1 MEMRRSDFFCFGV
14 TGLFLLLTVAS
25 PVDAQNAWV
34 NPGSGLWRDGSN
46 WSAGAPPGST
56 TTLTL
61 ITNANTKTVTID
73 TATLSAN
80 RSVRKLTVSAPPG
93 STNTL
98 ALVDLGATN
107 PFQLLNTFT
116 IDNGG
121 GLYLT
126 NSGVVVNGT
135 SGGSFN
141 ILGGTAILDSGMLDV
156 STVTSRVGRV
166 TSGILQIKMGTV
178 QAGEIIVG
186 EFTGSHGTL
195 SLEGGKVILSSLL
208 SLGDG
213 ASCTGIVSVTGGDLS
228 VTNDITKIGNLGT
241 GRMVVSNA
249 AVALG
254 SVSVA
259 RHDGASGT
267 IELQTNGALLLSDDL
282 SIGRFSGSTG
292 LVLVAGGRLS
302 IPTNTIWVGREGG
315 GQLTVSNGAVQALA
329 LLVAGYA
336 TNTASGTASMTGGMV
351 TVSSNLTVGNASFR
365 AGQMSISGGHVNVTN
380 DSNTALLSI
389 PKGTLSLGGG
399 TITVDSLVLT
409 HSTGALGFSAGTLE
423 TKGTAVAN
431 GAPFVVGDGTSAATL
446 HLLGG
451 THSFADGLVISKN
464 ATLSGCGTIVGNV
477 INNGTIATNC
487 GAAPAAPSI
496 TTQPASLVVT
506 QGQTAI
512 FSVTATG
519 DPPLDYQW
527 RRNEQDIAGATD
539 SVLTILNA
547 QTFNEGT
554 YTVRVRNG
562 AGTTLSDPATLTVLV
577 PPVITTQPLG
587 QAVTK
592 GATVVFSVAATGTPP
607 LRYEWFFNGTNTV
620 GAASATLGLTN
631 VQPADAGS
639 YTVKV
644 SNDAGNVTSDP
655 AVLRVLFAPLIG
667 NVGIAGTDLSFT
679 FLTGN
684 GFTYTVEYK
693 NTLTDTAWS
702 TLKVWTGTGGAL
714 TASDTPTSAPTRFYR
729 VRVN

>member
-1 MEMRRSDFFCFGV
+1 MEMIRSDFCCCGI

-25 PVDAQNAWV
+25 PVDAQNTWV
-34 NPGSGLWRDGSN
+34 NAGSGLWRDGSN

-61 ITNANTKTVTID
+61 LTNANTKTVTID
-73 TATLSAN
+73 ASTPSAN

-98 ALVDLGATN
+98 ALVNLGAAN

-126 NSGVVVNGT
+126 NSAVVVNGT

-156 STVTSRVGRV
+156 STVTARVGRV
-166 TSGILQIKMGTV
+166 TSGILQIKTGTV

-195 SLEGGKVILSSLL
+195 SLEGGKVVLSSLL

-267 IELQTNGALLLSDDL
+267 IELQTNGAISLSDDL

-292 LVLVAGGRLS
+292 QVLVAGGQLS

-315 GQLTVSNGAVQALA
+315 GQLTVSSGTVQALA
-329 LLVAGYA
+329 LLVAGNA
-336 TNTASGTASMTGGMV
+336 TNTDSGTASMTGGMV
-351 TVSSNLTVGNASFR
+351 TVSSNLTLGNASFL
-365 AGQMSISGGHVNVTN
+365 AGQMSISGGHVSVTN
-380 DSNTALLSI
+380 DSNTGLLGI
-389 PKGTLSLGGG
+389 PHGTLSLSGG
-399 TITVDSLVLT
+399 TITADSLALT
-409 HSTGALGFSAGTLE
+409 NSSGALVFRAGTLE
-423 TKGTAVAN
+423 TKRSAVAN

-487 GAAPAAPSI
+487 GAAPVAPSI
-496 TTQPASLVVT
+496 TTQPL
-506 QGQTAI
+506 GQT
-512 FSVTATG
+512 VT
-519 DPPLDYQW
+519 
-527 RRNEQDIAGATD
+527 N
-539 SVLTILNA
+539 
-547 QTFNEGT
+547 
-554 YTVRVRNG
+554 
-562 AGTTLSDPATLTVLV
+562 
-577 PPVITTQPLG
+577 
-587 QAVTK
+587 

-620 GAASATLGLTN
+620 GAASATLGMTN

-693 NTLTDTAWS
+693 NTLTDPAWF
-702 TLKVWTGTGGAL
+702 TLQDWTSTGGAL
-714 TASDTPTSAPTRFYR
+714 TASDTTTSAPTRFYR
-729 VRVN
+729 VRVE